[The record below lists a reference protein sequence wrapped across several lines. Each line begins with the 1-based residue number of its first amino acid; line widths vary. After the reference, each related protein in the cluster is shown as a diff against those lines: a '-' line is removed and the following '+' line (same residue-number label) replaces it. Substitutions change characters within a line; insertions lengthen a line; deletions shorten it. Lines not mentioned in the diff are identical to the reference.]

1 MALYDVYIIIIY
13 IHLVDGIGIRA
24 KMNYDYKVAGAED
37 LISVLVRGIEEG
49 TCGNHQQPKGAY
61 IMSETLN
68 KKEVDQL
75 MDLFNKIKL
84 DLSDN
89 SFPTRTNRLEAVE
102 NMKKVLEIHNYV
114 ISEYEPEEEE
124 IKMPFPD
131 ARDQH
136 LINKNLNKATGGK

>member
-1 MALYDVYIIIIY
+1 MAK
-13 IHLVDGIGIRA
+13 IGDKIRYNI
-24 KMNYDYKVAGAED
+24 KDYLSD
-37 LISVLVRGIEEG
+37 
-49 TCGNHQQPKGAY
+49 
-61 IMSETLN
+61 
-68 KKEVDQL
+68 KEVDKL

-84 DLSDN
+84 DLSDD

-114 ISEYEPEEEE
+114 ISEYDPDKGIWVEPSKSEREEGKKPYKVEPKLAEE
-124 IKMPFPD
+124 LSEDKHHGREDILMPFPD

>member
-1 MALYDVYIIIIY
+1 MSDKLRYNLTD
-13 IHLVDGIGIRA
+13 HL
-24 KMNYDYKVAGAED
+24 
-37 LISVLVRGIEEG
+37 
-49 TCGNHQQPKGAY
+49 T
-61 IMSETLN
+61 
-68 KKEVDQL
+68 KKEVDRL
-75 MDLFNKIKL
+75 LDLFNKIKL

-114 ISEYEPEEEE
+114 ISEYEPEAQDEG

-136 LINKNLNKATGGK
+136 LINKNFNKATGGK

>member
-1 MALYDVYIIIIY
+1 MSN
-13 IHLVDGIGIRA
+13 IGD
-24 KMNYDYKVAGAED
+24 KMRYNIKDYLTD
-37 LISVLVRGIEEG
+37 
-49 TCGNHQQPKGAY
+49 
-61 IMSETLN
+61 
-68 KKEVDQL
+68 KEVNKL
-75 MDLFNKIKL
+75 MDMFNKIKL
-84 DLSDN
+84 DLSDD

-114 ISEYEPEEEE
+114 ISEYQPEAQDEE

>member
-1 MALYDVYIIIIY
+1 MSDKLRYNLTD
-13 IHLVDGIGIRA
+13 HLTDR
-24 KMNYDYKVAGAED
+24 
-37 LISVLVRGIEEG
+37 
-49 TCGNHQQPKGAY
+49 
-61 IMSETLN
+61 
-68 KKEVDQL
+68 EVDRL
-75 MDLFNKIKL
+75 LDLFNKIKL

-114 ISEYEPEEEE
+114 ISEYEPETAEELSEDKHQGREE
-124 IKMPFPD
+124 IPMPFPD